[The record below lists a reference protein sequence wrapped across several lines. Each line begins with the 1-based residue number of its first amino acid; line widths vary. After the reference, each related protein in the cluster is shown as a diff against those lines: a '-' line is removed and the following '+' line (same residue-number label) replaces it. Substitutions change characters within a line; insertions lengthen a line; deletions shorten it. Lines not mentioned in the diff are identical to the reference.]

1 VAAGTASDVGKGKRE
16 TRNPRGGGRRTRS
29 LGVNASPDH
38 ALDLVCIGRTCVDL
52 YAEQEGAKLE
62 DVQSFRKY
70 VGGSAANIALN
81 TARLGVKVAM
91 LTRVGEEQMGR
102 FVRRTMADAGVDVS
116 HVTFDPEHLTPY
128 VLLAIR
134 DVDDFPRIFAY
145 GDAAD
150 MALDEDDVDPE
161 FIASSKALLVTGTP
175 LSRVGSRAAS
185 LEAVRAAREAGTRV
199 LFDLDYRPVFWG
211 VASHE
216 QGGQMFVESA
226 EVTEGYGS
234 VLPECDL
241 VVGTEEEIRIAG
253 GSTDTRGALLGIRE
267 VSGATIVLKV
277 GAMGAIVF
285 PGEIPEDL
293 DDGVSVPGFPVEVFN
308 SVGAGDAFMS
318 GFLSRWLREE
328 PLEECLRI
336 GNASGAI
343 VVSRH
348 GCSPAMPTPQ
358 ELEYFLGMPEKPR
371 RLRDDAWLEHLHRA
385 TTRREPKELRVLAID
400 HRWQLEEVADELGVG
415 RERLRELKVL
425 LARAFMDVAGGDP
438 TAGVLIDDVYGE
450 EALEELTG
458 SGVWISR
465 AAEVARS
472 RPVEFVG
479 GTNPAATI
487 RTWPEEHVVKCNL
500 YMHPKDDA
508 KMMELQ
514 EGRVLQ
520 LYDACI
526 KNDRRLLL
534 EVQAPSGSSYDED
547 SMVWLLERFY
557 EIGVRPDWWK
567 LPPNREPGVWKRIG
581 DVVGEHDP
589 YCAGVLVL
597 GQALEEEDLGGFFAA
612 AASEPRC
619 NGFAIGRSIY
629 GQGARRWLAGEI
641 DDEELVSSVAERYRR
656 MIDLWQARNERRTRE
671 GAAQ

>member
-1 VAAGTASDVGKGKRE
+1 VT
-16 TRNPRGGGRRTRS
+16 GGR
-29 LGVNASPDH
+29 

-52 YAEQEGAKLE
+52 YAEQEGARLE

-81 TARLGVKVAM
+81 TARLGVKTAM

-102 FVRRTMADAGVDVS
+102 FVRSTMADTGVNVS

-134 DVDDFPRIFAY
+134 DIENFPRIFAY

-150 MALDEDDVDPE
+150 MALDEGDVDPG
-161 FIASSKALLVTGTP
+161 FIASSGALLVTGTP
-175 LSRVGSRAAS
+175 LSRPGSRSATFK
-185 LEAVRAAREAGTRV
+185 AVSAAREAGTRV

-211 VASHE
+211 VASHQ
-216 QGGQMFVESA
+216 QGGQMFVEST
-226 EVTEGYGS
+226 EVTEEYRS
-234 VLPECDL
+234 VLPHCDL

-253 GSTDTRGALLGIRE
+253 GHPDTRESLIAIRE
-267 VSGATIVLKV
+267 VCGATIVLKV

-293 DDGVSVPGFPVEVFN
+293 QDGVSVPGFPVEVFN

-318 GFLSRWLREE
+318 GFLSRWLRDE
-328 PLEECLRI
+328 PVEECLRI
-336 GNASGAI
+336 GNACGAI

-348 GCSPAMPTPQ
+348 GCSPAMPTPE
-358 ELEYFLGMPEKPR
+358 ELEYFLNLTERPR
-371 RLRDDAWLEHLHRA
+371 RLRMDEWLEHLHRV
-385 TTRREPKELRVLAID
+385 TTRREPEELCVLAVD
-400 HRWQLEEVADELGVG
+400 HRWQLEEVVDEIGVDRG
-415 RERLRELKVL
+415 RLSELKML
-425 LARAFMDVAGGDP
+425 LARAFMRVAGEDSP
-438 TAGVLIDDVYGE
+438 AGVLLDDVYGG

-465 AAEVARS
+465 AVEVAGS

-500 YMHPKDDA
+500 YMHPDDDTG
-508 KMMELQ
+508 MREVQ
-514 EGRVLQ
+514 ERSVRQ
-520 LYDACI
+520 LFDACI
-526 KNDRRLLL
+526 KNERRLLL
-534 EVQAPSGSSYDED
+534 EVQAPPGAGYGENDLVE
-547 SMVWLLERFY
+547 LLQRLY

-567 LPPNREPGVWKRIG
+567 VPPNRDPGVWRRIG
-581 DVVGEHDP
+581 EIVGGRDP
-589 YCAGVLVL
+589 YCAGILVL
-597 GQALEEEDLGGFFAA
+597 GQALEEGELAGFFAA

-629 GQGARRWLAGEI
+629 GAEARRWLAGETT
-641 DDEELVSSVAERYRR
+641 EEDLISSVAERYER
-656 MIDLWQARNERRTRE
+656 MISLWRSRNEHHSRDTNR
-671 GAAQ
+671 